1 MRVVREVL
9 PNGLPFIF
17 QAIAED
23 DWQLRSI
30 NIYPVVGGKVG
41 KVLEPPPDKDDPL
54 YVVAAARLGV
64 ISAENN

>member
-1 MRVVREVL
+1 MRVVREIL

-23 DWQLRSI
+23 DWRLRSVD
-30 NIYPVVGGKVG
+30 IYPIENG
-41 KVLEPPPDKDDPL
+41 KVLEPLPDKDSPL
-54 YVVAAARLGV
+54 FMVATARLGV